1 MPEKTTKRKARIIL
15 TITPAIET
23 YSEICQISEMGCFA
37 KEAYRFKPLTTF
49 AKHTILNVWKSSE
62 YASILLP
69 CYWTIAT
76 TAVWFSYYSDWVNAV
91 VWTKDIQK
99 FTTKHKIV
107 CKEGRIPYFPLVLAR
122 IIENHN
128 SVKRAVFIRT
138 LRKTFNDKKS
148 RKLRKTEKLRCEVNI
163 NPGRIH
169 KLNKAD

>member
-1 MPEKTTKRKARIIL
+1 MPL
-15 TITPAIET
+15 YN
-23 YSEICQISEMGCFA
+23 YSYSYWFNI
-37 KEAYRFKPLTTF
+37 PL
-49 AKHTILNVWKSSE
+49 LLL
-62 YASILLP
+62 LLP

-122 IIENHN
+122 IIENHH
-128 SVKRAVFIRT
+128 SVKTAVFIRT

-163 NPGRIH
+163 NPFSTFDLYT
-169 KLNKAD
+169 LNTSENQRFSDVSRGYRSGILVENGLNWTKNLDFFLKFLNPLL